1 MKTDTASRSETGNVR
16 VLWDRL
22 GRMEAE
28 RRFDGHEYPS
38 GIVKFPFRLT
48 GQGFFPG
55 GDGLWRNDGD
65 LDSGSDGALPSNGVM
80 FIGNDFGSLK
90 SFKKLKRGFENP
102 LTWRHIKARVIASG
116 ISPQSTFFTNAFVG
130 LREEGRALDQKDWE
144 NMPIFCDFCTEFLAF
159 QLEQV
164 SPKLIVLMGPKAQTA
179 FDSLISRSPIGKSFR
194 ILRTCHPYGDFNF
207 TRERR
212 SKDAM
217 LLAEAW
223 AAA

>member
-1 MKTDTASRSETGNVR
+1 
-16 VLWDRL
+16 
-22 GRMEAE
+22 
-28 RRFDGHEYPS
+28 
-38 GIVKFPFRLT
+38 
-48 GQGFFPG
+48 
-55 GDGLWRNDGD
+55 
-65 LDSGSDGALPSNGVM
+65 
-80 FIGNDFGSLK
+80 
-90 SFKKLKRGFENP
+90 
-102 LTWRHIKARVIASG
+102 
-116 ISPQSTFFTNAFVG
+116 
-130 LREEGRALDQKDWE
+130 
-144 NMPIFCDFCTEFLAF
+144 
-159 QLEQV
+159 LEQV